1 MSDVLFQIIRFLP
14 IAKLNWLI
22 GESLQERKVIF
33 HVIVPKELVAL
44 TMLVG

>member
-1 MSDVLFQIIRFLP
+1 MISDILLMIIKFLH

-22 GESLQERKVIF
+22 GESLQERRVIL
-33 HVIVPKELVAL
+33 IVLKELVEL